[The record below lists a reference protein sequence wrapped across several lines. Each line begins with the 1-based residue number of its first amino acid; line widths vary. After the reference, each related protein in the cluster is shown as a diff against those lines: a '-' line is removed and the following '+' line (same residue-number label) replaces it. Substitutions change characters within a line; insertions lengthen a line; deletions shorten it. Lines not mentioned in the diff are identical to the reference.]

1 MELND
6 LKRRLSLAEDDTSKD
21 DFLQVMLS
29 DAIEMAQDYCN
40 QDFMVDG
47 QLKLPGGVKMAI
59 VKLVKLAQTKPNLQ
73 SRSISGG
80 VSETYFTAD
89 DLAVIKGDL
98 APYVKAVF
106 C

>member
-6 LKRRLSLAEDDTSKD
+6 LKRRLPLAEDDTSKD

-29 DAIEMAQDYCN
+29 DAVEMAQDYCN
-40 QDFMVDG
+40 QDFMVEG
-47 QLKLPGGVKMAI
+47 QLKLPGGVKRAV

-80 VSETYFTAD
+80 VSETYFTSD
-89 DLAVIKGDL
+89 DLAVVKGDL